1 MTGNMLSNKR
11 LNQIVSELF
20 MRGRKL
26 NIFLVFITQSY
37 IVVPKNVKLNSSYY
51 FIMKIPNRKE
61 LQNNQFN
68 HLPDIDFKEFIN
80 LYKIYTGEK
89 YIFLVIDATLASDNL
104 LRFRKNHLDKI
115 ENWSCQF
122 MIRLETKKNYNS
134 ILTENL
140 EKYQH

>member
-68 HLPDIDFKEFIN
+68 HLPDIDLKEFIN

-104 LRFRKNHLDKI
+104 LRFKEESFR
-115 ENWSCQF
+115 
-122 MIRLETKKNYNS
+122 
-134 ILTENL
+134 
-140 EKYQH
+140 